1 MNCKDNLL
9 LLFLCG
15 FAALSVSTE
24 TCGKDLLVGTSCI
37 IKLTTRN
44 NVKPPEIRWIH
55 DRTTGYILRWKG
67 VTIRDKSEGVSM
79 EEDGSLRFSSV
90 SLNDTGK
97 YTFTAFNAE
106 GTEIVKGEVE
116 IKVYEKAPKPTVK
129 FRCTD
134 DGKAT
139 LSCDIGNRKDLT
151 LSWYK
156 EDKIIQ
162 NYKNSQVFLSSTQVQ
177 ENKPY
182 SCEAHNPVSK
192 HKSESIRV
200 SCKVEKKAV
209 GDEVSFRP
217 DKPLPAGVTS
227 ITWKHIN
234 NGVTI
239 NAIEWEDGE
248 TTSPNPRFKDNTTL
262 DTKTGQITITNLTV
276 EHTGV
281 YTIDIS
287 GKEQEQRF
295 TLTVMEPVPKPVI
308 KIEKSTDNSDVVYL
322 ICEYSETIIW
332 KNSAGETLTGLIHLT
347 KGESITVKNERNPEI
362 FYTCTLQNT
371 VSEETSDPVYERDL
385 FKGLNRE
392 FVIWISIVVI
402 CLVFILLFLFIPPL
416 YDSCAADCE
425 RQKTS
430 RK

>member
-1 MNCKDNLL
+1 MNCKYNLL

-37 IKLTTRN
+37 IKLTTTN
-44 NVKPPEIRWIH
+44 NEKPPEIRWVH
-55 DRTTGYILRWKG
+55 DRNGYILRWKG
-67 VTIRDKSEGVSM
+67 GTIRDKSEGVSM

-97 YTFTAFNAE
+97 YTFTASNDE

-134 DGKAT
+134 DGNAT
-139 LSCDIGNRKDLT
+139 LSCDIGKREDLT

-156 EDKIIQ
+156 EDIVIQ
-162 NYKNSQVFLSSTQVQ
+162 NYKNPQVFLSSTQVQ

-192 HKSESIRV
+192 HISESITV
-200 SCKVEKKAV
+200 SCKEKKKAV
-209 GDEVSFRP
+209 GDEVYFRL
-217 DKPLPAGVTS
+217 DKPLPDSVTS

-239 NAIEWEDGE
+239 KAIEWEDGE
-248 TTSPNPRFKDNTTL
+248 TDIPNPRFKGITTL
-262 DTKTGQITITNLTV
+262 DTETGQITITKLTV
-276 EHTGV
+276 EHTGL
-281 YTIDIS
+281 YTIDINS
-287 GKEQEQRF
+287 KEQKQRF

-308 KIEKSTDNSDVVYL
+308 KIEQTDNTDVVYL
-322 ICEYSETIIW
+322 ICEYSEAIIW
-332 KNSAGETLTGLIHLT
+332 KNSAGETLNGSAHHP
-347 KGESITVKNERNPEI
+347 KGESITVTKTGNPEI

-385 FKGLNRE
+385 FKGE
-392 FVIWISIVVI
+392 MVI
-402 CLVFILLFLFIPPL
+402 
-416 YDSCAADCE
+416 
-425 RQKTS
+425 
-430 RK
+430 